1 MNCVKRLQI
10 MIEQD
15 LDDLLALEARKEHTS
30 KAALIRR
37 YVRERLR
44 PKPLPPIEEDPLW
57 KFAGGTD
64 VDPVDDIDEFLYG
77 PSAKT

>member
-15 LDDLLALEARKEHTS
+15 LDDALAVEARREGTS

-57 KFAGGTD
+57 KLAGSVD
-64 VDPVDDIDEFLYG
+64 VDPVDDIDDFLYG
-77 PSAKT
+77 PNAKP